1 MPKLKEYDKSNDRA
15 VKDVINKVESYRS
28 AEKKYGIPKST
39 IEFRIKHPGHKDTC
53 GPSPVLSDEEEKIL
67 VNWIIDTASKGFPK
81 KANDLKSSVQKFLN
95 DHPRN
100 NPFKNNRPGDGWVKA
115 FLKRHREISERT
127 SESVSSASA
136 CVSEKDIRQW
146 FSEVGNYIKESG
158 LKDVIADPSRVY
170 NADETGFEINPSTG
184 KVFAKRGAKNVYKID
199 RGAAKENITVIFAF
213 SASGQISVPM
223 IIYPYV
229 RFPEKIAK
237 SINPEWGIGRSA
249 KGWMTSE
256 TFYEYIANVFHPY
269 LNPTTVR
276 CCCFSTT
283 CLPLAAWRR
292 TVREWDEEHPAEV
305 LNKVT
310 FAPVVEKAIKSSIK
324 AETLVNGFRACG
336 LFPFDPNAIDY
347 TKCLGTNST
356 KHDNDIQ
363 ENALLQKPPMDYQT
377 FFKIVGRKKI
387 EQFKTLNQQI
397 PDICSDDFM
406 SLFRIWKYY
415 NVHSGQVEVPSNLIQ
430 SATDSEI
437 NTSISSIQ
445 DIDLT
450 AMNNDIPERDAK
462 ADSLDNMDDNIAI
475 HAHQQPPQQSNTT
488 NTITV
493 DVLVHAPKSPF
504 KELQNLKTAEAVSS
518 TPQIRNSLCQIN
530 SELFGQYFTTPEG
543 PKRKGKRNIERTPF
557 AITSTKW
564 QEMFRK
570 KQERKETE
578 EKEKEERKRKREEQA
593 NIKKNLPQEEQEWL
607 NIAKQFND
615 VWNFPNCV
623 GSVDGKH
630 VVLQAPINTGS
641 EFFNYKSTFS
651 IVLMAV
657 VDADYCFT
665 FADVGCQGRISDG
678 GVIKNTSFYKK
689 LQGNELH
696 LPSDNALP
704 NTEKVLPYVFVA
716 DDAFPL
722 EEHIMKPYPGSHQ
735 EDSIER
741 IFNYRL
747 SRARRVV
754 ENAFGI
760 LSVVFRVLRK
770 PMLLEPHKAAK
781 VVLACIYLHNYLR
794 RSKSSRNIYTRQDTF
809 DQEIDG
815 KIIQGSWRQEREA
828 NPTSLLPIRNIP
840 LADKMKEKGTK
851 ILNKRNEGSN
861 DQLPLINEGDE
872 VFMKTTGRNKI
883 RKKYTK
889 LKVDKSKVQ
898 AQVKMRLMLWKQL
911 IEKTVGFLH
920 ELKDSSTLLSII
932 TMLKNFK
939 VSLKPVYVAKS
950 TLFNCFTRVIMA
962 LNKIAPDI
970 IKWPPPEERQSIKR
984 QFQNIRNLPGV
995 VGAVDRTYVPIKAPH
1010 ENPET
1015 LYFDC
1020 VCKKNGLCPL
1030 PSHLRHSDK
1039 EGRPFQLRPGNV

>member
-1 MPKLKEYDKSNDRA
+1 MPKLKEYDKSNLDRA

-184 KVFAKRGAKNVYKID
+184 KVFANRGAKNVYKID

-269 LNPTTVR
+269 LVKHNVKFPVILFLDGHKSHLNYSLSIL
-276 CCCFSTT
+276 CKNLQIELFALYPNSTRILQP
-283 CLPLAAWRR
+283 CDVAVFRPLKDAWRR

-518 TPQIRNSLCQIN
+518 TPQIRNNLCQIN

-578 EKEKEERKRKREEQA
+578 EKEKEERKRKREKQA
-593 NIKKNLPQEEQEWL
+593 NIKKNVKGNSQRKKKHRD
-607 NIAKQFND
+607 NICFVCKN
-615 VWNFPNCV
+615 
-623 GSVDGKH
+623 
-630 VVLQAPINTGS
+630 NTTDTNAIQC
-641 EFFNYKSTFS
+641 ETCKS
-651 IVLMAV
+651 
-657 VDADYCFT
+657 
-665 FADVGCQGRISDG
+665 
-678 GVIKNTSFYKK
+678 
-689 LQGNELH
+689 
-696 LPSDNALP
+696 
-704 NTEKVLPYVFVA
+704 
-716 DDAFPL
+716 
-722 EEHIMKPYPGSHQ
+722 
-735 EDSIER
+735 
-741 IFNYRL
+741 
-747 SRARRVV
+747 
-754 ENAFGI
+754 
-760 LSVVFRVLRK
+760 
-770 PMLLEPHKAAK
+770 
-781 VVLACIYLHNYLR
+781 YLHQSCIPKKHRQFAIDNDDPDEIFLCHMCYKVTDTD
-794 RSKSSRNIYTRQDTF
+794 SNISTDSESSIH
-809 DQEIDG
+809 
-815 KIIQGSWRQEREA
+815 
-828 NPTSLLPIRNIP
+828 
-840 LADKMKEKGTK
+840 
-851 ILNKRNEGSN
+851 SN
-861 DQLPLINEGDE
+861 QSDLD
-872 VFMKTTGRNKI
+872 
-883 RKKYTK
+883 
-889 LKVDKSKVQ
+889 VDK
-898 AQVKMRLMLWKQL
+898 
-911 IEKTVGFLH
+911 LH
-920 ELKDSSTLLSII
+920 HLYQK
-932 TMLKNFK
+932 
-939 VSLKPVYVAKS
+939 YA
-950 TLFNCFTRVIMA
+950 
-962 LNKIAPDI
+962 
-970 IKWPPPEERQSIKR
+970 EE
-984 QFQNIRNLPGV
+984 N
-995 VGAVDRTYVPIKAPH
+995 Y
-1010 ENPET
+1010 
-1015 LYFDC
+1015 
-1020 VCKKNGLCPL
+1020 
-1030 PSHLRHSDK
+1030 
-1039 EGRPFQLRPGNV
+1039 